1 MVNKPTHISGSSID
15 HIYIKKSLME
25 NIFTNG
31 TVENIYYSGDDAAI
45 VIFDKNAIVFC
56 TIC

>member
-1 MVNKPTHISGSSID
+1 
-15 HIYIKKSLME
+15 ME

-45 VIFDKNAIVFC
+45 VIFDKNAIDFC